1 MYMQTHN
8 PNLPFVREDYK
19 GNTLVKGI
27 FSNDGDIKQVPM
39 KSVLK
44 WQLSKNPQG
53 SQKKEEKKGAFRLP
67 ITKDELVFNS
77 NKDCIVWLGHASF
90 FIRINGVSLLLDP
103 CLEDLPFI
111 PRLSPKPYDYAEMKG
126 IDYILL
132 SHGHRDH
139 LDLKSLKQILEY
151 NPDAHF
157 LAGLKTDTILKKLKI
172 KSYQEAGW
180 WQQYNIPEQDLKI
193 VYLPAKHWN
202 RRGVRDYNKTLWGSF
217 WIESNGQRIYFAGD
231 TAKWDHFKE
240 INTIMGAPDIALMPI
255 GAYKPQFI
263 MSFAHVN
270 PTESVEGFNQLG
282 ANTFV
287 PMHYATYDL
296 SNEPLSEPIVETR
309 QLAKEG
315 KLQGKLKELAV
326 GEAFWY

>member
-1 MYMQTHN
+1 MHTYN
-8 PNLPFVREDYK
+8 PNLSFVREDYE
-19 GNTLVKGI
+19 GNILVKGL
-27 FSNDGDIKQVPM
+27 FSNEGDIKQVPM

-44 WQLSKNPQG
+44 WQLGKNPQKI
-53 SQKKEEKKGAFRLP
+53 QKKEEKKGAFRLP
-67 ITKDELVFNS
+67 ITKNELVFNS
-77 NKDCIVWLGHASF
+77 DKDCIVWLGHASF
-90 FIRINGVSLLLDP
+90 FVRIGGVSLLLDP

-111 PRLSPKPYDYAEMKG
+111 PRLCPKPYEYEEMKG

-139 LDLKSLKQILEY
+139 LDLKSLKQILKH
-151 NPDAHF
+151 NPTVEI
-157 LAGLKTDTILKKLKI
+157 LTGLKIGSILKKLKTTN
-172 KSYQEAGW
+172 YQEAGW
-180 WQQYNIPEQDLKI
+180 WQEYKIAQEGLKI

-217 WIESNGQRIYFAGD
+217 WIEYKGQRIYFAGD
-231 TAKWDHFKE
+231 TAKWTHFEE
-240 INTIMGAPDIALMPI
+240 INKIMGAPDIALMPI

-270 PTESVEGFNQLG
+270 PQESVEGFNQLG
-282 ANTFV
+282 AKTFV

-296 SNEPLSEPIVETR
+296 SNEPLSDPIVETR
-309 QLAKEG
+309 KLVEAG
-315 KLQGKLKELAV
+315 KLKGELKELAV